1 MRKLFSA
8 ISIFCLTA
16 MISITLSAQDQE
28 LNQTVKERV
37 YKLENICGI
46 WTGMT
51 GDVTVTMSMDMEDSS
66 SAIGELTKEDMVYF
80 LHCFT
85 DDMDKLD
92 PYAAGPGK
100 EYEYCILQQ
109 NSGETI
115 GIFYLSLS
123 ENKLSGIYYAD
134 FIETPV
140 TLTRADSSPAVME
153 INEIDLEKADEDKW
167 ENTRYLDTRE
177 AYESYLEDFPEGKY
191 SGEAKYLL
199 DTFEDRHLWEKT
211 VEDGSFEAYKSYL
224 DSPVQPKLNEI
235 KAKGVLA
242 YMNALNA
249 ENADDP
255 DAVLKFL
262 EEMEKTSGLTE
273 DAEMMKKRNLEAQA
287 YKKYL
292 NSSDD
297 EEAIRNG
304 IEYVNTYLRGEH
316 RSEVSDRVAYLM
328 ASSPAYLAGTPC
340 EIMLTYAVTDST
352 KEYVRKQTSKAAKT
366 RSRNSS
372 KTSRMGF
379 NGGIGGTVEA
389 TMPGYDM
396 IYGGHA
402 LFSIGDNRNF
412 FNFEFGIRYRY
423 WQFKELTPEIG
434 NVDFH
439 HIRLVAAPKF
449 NLIRQKKSAFY
460 LYIAPEAGYGY
471 PIDMH
476 STGLYMPNSISFG
489 GRVGIGIGR
498 FDLSAMATY
507 DFIPMVNENFPAGRY
522 SQQQVGVAL
531 TFYIS
536 GSGRN

>member
-66 SAIGELTKEDMVYF
+66 SAIGELTKEGMVYF

-92 PYAAGPGK
+92 PYAAGPGE

-109 NSGETI
+109 NSGETM

-134 FIETPV
+134 FVETPV
-140 TLTRADSSPAVME
+140 TLTRTDSSPAVME
-153 INEIDLEKADEDKW
+153 IKEIDLEKADEDKW

-224 DSPVQPKLNEI
+224 DSPVQPKLNET

-249 ENADDP
+249 ENANDP

-273 DAEMMKKRNLEAQA
+273 EAEMMKKRNLEAQA

-328 ASSPAYLAGTPC
+328 ASLPAYLAGTPC

-352 KEYVRKQTSKAAKT
+352 KEYVRKQTSKAAKA

-389 TMPGYDM
+389 TLPGYDM

-476 STGLYMPNSISFG
+476 ATGLYMPNSISFG

-507 DFIPMVNENFPAGRY
+507 DFIPMVNEKFPAGRY

>member
-8 ISIFCLTA
+8 ILSICFLLA
-16 MISITLSAQDQE
+16 VSISSYAQSQG
-28 LNQTVKERV
+28 LGQKTRERIS
-37 YKLENICGI
+37 KLENICGT
-46 WTGMT
+46 WSGTS
-51 GDVTVTMSMDMEDSS
+51 GDSKVSMSLDMEDSS
-66 SAIGELTKEDMVYF
+66 SAIGELMKDDMVYF

-92 PYAAGPGK
+92 AYIVGSG
-100 EYEYCILQQ
+100 ETYEYCILQQ
-109 NSGETI
+109 NGGETT
-115 GIFYLSLS
+115 GLYYLYFEGEALEGLFVSGLDKQNVSLS
-123 ENKLSGIYYAD
+123 RVGERTVSSVDL
-134 FIETPV
+134 
-140 TLTRADSSPAVME
+140 DSIAV
-153 INEIDLEKADEDKW
+153 EDDRW
-167 ENTRYLDTRE
+167 SNARYLDTRE
-177 AYESYLEDFPEGKY
+177 AYESFLEEFPEGKY
-191 SGEAKYLL
+191 SDEARDLL
-199 DTFEDRHLWEKT
+199 DTIDDRHLWEET
-211 VEDGSFEAYKSYL
+211 VRDGSFEAYTAYL
-224 DSPVQPKLNEI
+224 DSPVQPKLYEA
-235 KAKGVLA
+235 KARGMLA
-242 YMNALNA
+242 YLNAVAA

-255 DAVLKFL
+255 DTVLEFL

-273 DAEMMKKRNLEAQA
+273 EAVLMRERNLEAQA
-287 YKKYL
+287 YKKYMD
-292 NSSDD
+292 SSDD
-297 EEAIRNG
+297 AAAILNG
-304 IEYVNTYLRGEH
+304 IEYVNRFIDGEH
-316 RSEVSDRVAYLM
+316 RAEVSDRVAYLM

-340 EIMLTYAVTDST
+340 DIMLTYAVTDST
-352 KEYVRKQTSKAAKT
+352 KEYVRKQTSKAAKA

-372 KTSRMGF
+372 MTSTMGF

-389 TMPGYDM
+389 TLPGYDM

-439 HIRLVAAPKF
+439 HIRLVAVPKF

-476 STGLYMPNSISFG
+476 ATGLYMPNSVSFG
-489 GRVGIGIGR
+489 GRIGAGYGR
-498 FDLSAMATY
+498 FDLSAIVTH
-507 DFIPMVNENFPAGRY
+507 DFIPMVNEKFPAGRY
-522 SQQQVGVAL
+522 SQTQVGLAF